1 MDIIIASATVME
13 IKEMSL
19 IQGQG
24 TRATKLDA
32 SASLLRKVN
41 KKLDKI
47 IELLEEHLKQDV
59 NVKEVMEKQRAMTK
73 ERND

>member
-1 MDIIIASATVME
+1 
-13 IKEMSL
+13 MSL

-24 TRATKLDA
+24 TRATKIDA
-32 SASLLRKVN
+32 SAGLLRKVN

-59 NVKEVMEKQRAMTK
+59 SVKEMMEKQRAMTK

>member
-1 MDIIIASATVME
+1 
-13 IKEMSL
+13 MSL

-24 TRATKLDA
+24 TRATKIDA
-32 SASLLRKVN
+32 SAGLLRKVN
-41 KKLDKI
+41 KKLDRI

-59 NVKEVMEKQRAMTK
+59 SVKEMMEKQRAMTK

>member
-1 MDIIIASATVME
+1 
-13 IKEMSL
+13 MSL

-24 TRATKLDA
+24 TRATKMDA

-47 IELLEEHLKQDV
+47 IELLENKL
-59 NVKEVMEKQRAMTK
+59 
-73 ERND
+73 

>member
-1 MDIIIASATVME
+1 MEKE

-59 NVKEVMEKQRAMTK
+59 SVKEMMEKQRAMTK